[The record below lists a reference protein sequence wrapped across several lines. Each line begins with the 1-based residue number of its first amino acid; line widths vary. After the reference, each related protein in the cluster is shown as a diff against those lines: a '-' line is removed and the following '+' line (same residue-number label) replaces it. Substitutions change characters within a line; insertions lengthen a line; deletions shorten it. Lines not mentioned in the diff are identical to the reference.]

1 MSQNMVT
8 VKSYTNDYKD
18 VLLNKDLAHEIGVQI
33 SNTGV
38 SNNAEGRKIIPAGTP
53 IGGTVD
59 PLMTRNTVCS
69 VTNSSSTGA
78 NAKGILRYP
87 VDVTNGNA
95 TGTII
100 VARVIDVSKCP
111 TIDETAKTAL
121 KHIIFQNGGAE

>member
-1 MSQNMVT
+1 MSESMVS
-8 VKSYTNDYKD
+8 VKSYNNDFKD
-18 VLLNKDLAHEIGVQI
+18 VLLNKALSHEISVQI

-38 SNNAEGRKIIPAGTP
+38 TNNADGKKIIPAGTP

-59 PLMTRNTVCS
+59 PLVTRNTVLS

-95 TGTII
+95 TGTLI
-100 VARVIDVSKCP
+100 VFGVVDTSKCP
-111 TIDETAKTAL
+111 AIDSTAKTAL
-121 KHIIFQNGGAE
+121 TRIIFQNGGAE